1 MRNTK
6 IKVQLEKDSET
17 KGQAGQE
24 SRKEIIMSLKS
35 NSELRRKGVVSAC
48 NSRAVIT
55 DQERSKE
62 KLSKQTVP
70 DHECRR
76 QA

>member
-1 MRNTK
+1 MGNTK
-6 IKVQLEKDSET
+6 IKAQLEKDSET

-35 NSELRRKGVVSAC
+35 NSELKRKGVVSAC
-48 NSRAVIT
+48 DSRIT

-62 KLSKQTVP
+62 KLSKKTVP
-70 DHECRR
+70 DRECRR
-76 QA
+76 QG